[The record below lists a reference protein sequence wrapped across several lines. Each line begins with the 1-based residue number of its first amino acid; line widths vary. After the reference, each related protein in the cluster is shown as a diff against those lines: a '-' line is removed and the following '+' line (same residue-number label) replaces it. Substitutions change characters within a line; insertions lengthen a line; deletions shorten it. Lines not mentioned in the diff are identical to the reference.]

1 MSGVENGCQKLK
13 VLNMRTSIW
22 RAQLPIL
29 TDSSQMAAKNQIIW
43 LSLSLSRVTDD
54 SRWKNNEDVIFRLG
68 SIETQ
73 ILLILHYSLMLPRR
87 PSNNGNDDYISN
99 VITAEAVTWKILAS
113 GASIAARKCKWGS
126 VPIIDGADKWNINAT
141 CAKHVCYGIYDIS
154 SLRLVVMMSTRQFID
169 SGPF

>member
-29 TDSSQMAAKNQIIW
+29 TDSSQMEAKNQIIW

-73 ILLILHYSLMLPRR
+73 IVSILQYSLMLPRR

-99 VITAEAVTWKILAS
+99 VITAEAVIWKILA
-113 GASIAARKCKWGS
+113 IKY
-126 VPIIDGADKWNINAT
+126 IYNI
-141 CAKHVCYGIYDIS
+141 
-154 SLRLVVMMSTRQFID
+154 F
-169 SGPF
+169 